1 MTLIKKY
8 DARADLEIRSQ
19 HLASFMYI
27 LGIDEEDF
35 SKTTIDDL
43 ILLIRKVYAYDHD
56 ISLDI
61 ASKEYIKKQN
71 IALSRGVRRAWFD
84 VQFAIYEV
92 NNEQ

>member
-1 MTLIKKY
+1 MTTKY
-8 DARADLEIRSQ
+8 DAEADLKIRSQ

-35 SKTTIDDL
+35 LKTTIDDL
-43 ILLIRKVYAYDHD
+43 ILLIRERYAYDHD

-71 IALSRGVRRAWFD
+71 ISLSRGIRRAWFD
-84 VQFAIYEV
+84 IQFATYEV
-92 NNEQ
+92 NNVKW